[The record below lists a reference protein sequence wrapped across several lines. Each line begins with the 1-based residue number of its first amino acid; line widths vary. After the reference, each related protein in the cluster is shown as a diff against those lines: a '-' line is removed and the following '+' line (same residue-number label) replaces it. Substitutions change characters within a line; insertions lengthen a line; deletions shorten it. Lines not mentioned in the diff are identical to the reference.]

1 MAANLPEL
9 YENDV
14 GQTGER
20 DVLYTALMPLK
31 SEFTKNKNQT
41 SQSYLY
47 NGNS

>member
-9 YENDV
+9 YENNV

-31 SEFTKNKNQT
+31 SEFTKKTKT